1 MDINEIDNTYRAKLS
16 SSGKVSKDHG
26 FKKLLDQKVAEV
38 AATTSQPLSGTKTD
52 VLEHSDKIIHL
63 LNDYARELTD
73 PSKTL
78 KNIEPLV
85 ESIRKEVSLIE
96 AKTADKTH
104 DDTELERFVKDLAV
118 TANVAVFKF
127 YRGDYI

>member
-1 MDINEIDNTYRAKLS
+1 MNREEFDKKWAQVIAKCWMDPAFKE
-16 SSGKVSKDHG
+16 KVLKNPTETLKEYDIEAPANMN
-26 FKKLLDQKVAEV
+26 FEV
-38 AATTSQPLSGTKTD
+38 
-52 VLEHSDKIIHL
+52 EENSDKIIHL